1 MPTKIAL
8 IRPNQLHIDCIRN
21 IEDVQLTAVVDVIR
35 RDNQLMEEGLILS
48 DYRVILT
55 DKMSDGVIVCGNG
68 EYCHEVLINCAR
80 AGKSILCETPILSH
94 SQARKIWA
102 ICQAYNVLL
111 GVSFPHRLSPDQA
124 VVRQKITKS
133 ELGSF
138 QAINIIKRNNSGLNY
153 RSTVLTPD
161 LPYRLEIGINLI
173 DTLRWLFDSEFTQV
187 RPPIMVNESGKG
199 KNDLGKWILK
209 MNNGLLVRCDFDPFV
224 SPKEERTSSKLE
236 IEILG
241 SEGRPV
247 LRFPLKTVSLE
258 NVRNGKSLN
267 SAKDLICGVMR
278 NFVRAIQGEQPIVAT
293 GLDMLRAHEVLEAIH
308 LAKNSKDE
316 VFI

>member
-1 MPTKIAL
+1 
-8 IRPNQLHIDCIRN
+8 
-21 IEDVQLTAVVDVIR
+21 
-35 RDNQLMEEGLILS
+35 MEEGLILS

-55 DKMSDGVIVCGNG
+55 DKMSDGVIVFGTG

-80 AGKSILCETPILSH
+80 AGKSILCAPILSH

-111 GVSFPHRLSPDQA
+111 GVSFLHRLFPDQA
-124 VVRQKITKS
+124 VVRQQITKS

-138 QAINIIKRNNSGLNY
+138 QAVNIIKKNNSGLNY
-153 RSTVLTPD
+153 RRTVPIPD
-161 LPYRLEIGINLI
+161 LPYRMEIEINLI

-199 KNDLGKWILK
+199 KDDLGKWILK

-224 SPKEERTSSKLE
+224 PPKEERTFRKLE

-247 LRFPLKTVSLE
+247 LRVPLKTVSLE
-258 NVRNGKSLN
+258 NVRDSESLN
-267 SAKDLICGVMR
+267 SSKDLICGVMR
-278 NFVRAIQGEQPIVAT
+278 NFIRAIQGQQPIVAT